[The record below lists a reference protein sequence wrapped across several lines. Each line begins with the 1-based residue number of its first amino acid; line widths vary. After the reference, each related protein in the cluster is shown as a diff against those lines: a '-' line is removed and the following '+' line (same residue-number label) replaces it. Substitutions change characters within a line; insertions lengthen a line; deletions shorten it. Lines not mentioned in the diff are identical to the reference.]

1 MSWMASSRNKFNDE
15 VVTISLFIRCCNVTS
30 VHLDP
35 KMCNSLDYAAVIKLP
50 SGEFQRVVRDL
61 SQFGES
67 VVISVTKVCLF

>member
-1 MSWMASSRNKFNDE
+1 
-15 VVTISLFIRCCNVTS
+15 
-30 VHLDP
+30 
-35 KMCNSLDYAAVIKLP
+35 MCHSLDYAAVIKLP